1 MKKNLVKKVASIVIV
16 ALVCALVLVTIVLAL
31 VPKKLENVIPAG
43 YNSIT
48 IYSGDAS
55 QTYNVE
61 YDETNPSNS
70 EVASKVLTL
79 HQDSLKDSIL
89 SAIFQGVG
97 SFDVSV
103 VNKNV
108 DNALTTAK
116 DESEYVL
123 TFNYGS
129 TQTLKIG
136 GKEYKHKADLSGDVV
151 QFDKIIMP
159 LGSKDSFEECT
170 LYLVQKGTTS
180 STTYKSKYRVKYLAH
195 HSDLVKYIDSLEFPV
210 Q

>member
-31 VPKKLENVIPAG
+31 VPKKLENVIPTG

-55 QTYNVE
+55 QTYNVK

-97 SFDVSV
+97 SFDVNV
-103 VNKNV
+103 VNKSV

-123 TFNYGS
+123 TFNYGT

-136 GKEYKHKADLSGDVV
+136 GKEYKHKADLSGEYVT
-151 QFDKIIMP
+151 FDKIIMP

-170 LYLVQKGTTS
+170 LYLVQKGSTS